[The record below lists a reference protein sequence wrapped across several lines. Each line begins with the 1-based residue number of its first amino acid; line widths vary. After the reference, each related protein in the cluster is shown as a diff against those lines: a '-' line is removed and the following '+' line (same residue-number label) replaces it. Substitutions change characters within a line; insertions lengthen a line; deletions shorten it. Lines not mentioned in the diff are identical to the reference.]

1 MYAGARRS
9 SNLLGWGGR
18 VRRVGCRARRRSACA
33 RQGQLMAPFAEMV
46 RARRVRGQSRRGLPA
61 SVRVCEGVSAV
72 CPVCRAVSPFL
83 RRGGGGWRAD
93 GGPSLFKSNYTG
105 VSVDKKLAQGD
116 VPPLLLKNEET
127 DGPKSPLVS

>member
-1 MYAGARRS
+1 VYAGARRS

-93 GGPSLFKSNYTG
+93 GGPSLFAEKHVRTG
-105 VSVDKKLAQGD
+105 TKRINTMGVQASFTLSHLPGD
-116 VPPLLLKNEET
+116 VYPFLF
-127 DGPKSPLVS
+127 V